1 MLMCFI
7 SNHDSYQLGYSSK
20 KKVGVKCLFI
30 LSSATGYTETVLDVI
45 DGFFHIYTDFVCTI
59 PFFRATGNTGIC
71 TKILFRI
78 DVNHASAGRSGTGII
93 TKADTMIGFCFL
105 IVYPLHFRADEL
117 HGGNAAS

>member
-1 MLMCFI
+1 MCFI

-45 DGFFHIYTDFVCTI
+45 DGFFNIDTYFVCTI
-59 PFFRATGNTGIC
+59 PFFRTAGNTGIC
-71 TKILFRI
+71 TKILFGI
-78 DVNHASAGRSGTGII
+78 DVNHASAGRSGARII
-93 TKADTMIGFCFL
+93 AKANTMIGFGFP
-105 IVYPLHFRADEL
+105 IIYPFHFRADEL